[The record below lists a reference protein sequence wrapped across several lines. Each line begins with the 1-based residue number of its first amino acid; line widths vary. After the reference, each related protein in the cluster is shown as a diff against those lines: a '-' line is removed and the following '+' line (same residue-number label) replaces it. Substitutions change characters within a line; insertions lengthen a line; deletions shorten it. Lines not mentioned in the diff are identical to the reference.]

1 MSAMIRDYDR
11 HVKGGDLI
19 VIDFAPFFRSVM
31 MGDLKP
37 FVEAKKLLEEKL
49 QG

>member
-1 MSAMIRDYDR
+1 MSA
-11 HVKGGDLI
+11 
-19 VIDFAPFFRSVM
+19 M

-49 QG
+49 QGWRNKQVRITSDAVGLMFDKD